1 MENNLHFPIKNYY
14 AEGSGVTVNSQVN
27 ILDRGVDPK
36 PLVLEFCKP
45 MCVYWKEKLE
55 RCEEK
60 LQTIIKINPTKTC
73 LYPMRDYVTCVEAC
87 VRFPIFILIGA
98 AKGPQQP
105 DRHRA

>member
-1 MENNLHFPIKNYY
+1 MHFPIRNYY
-14 AEGSGVTVNSQVN
+14 KEGSDVTVNSQVT

-55 RCEEK
+55 RCEDK
-60 LQTIIKINPTKTC
+60 LQQIIKINPTKTC

-87 VRFPIFILIGA
+87 VRTLFSNVLIGSA
-98 AKGPQQP
+98 QNSQQP
-105 DRHRA
+105 CRNRAWL